1 MGSRFLPRRAMRY
14 AFQVVLTAA
23 LALLVV
29 MPAYADDEAKRPA
42 ATGDASAPAVDADK
56 LFGAIVKVDTRSVPN
71 ARSADTLGT
80 ERVSTLTIAPKSLSA
95 STVGAFASP
104 VAVGRFAPSSA

>member
-1 MGSRFLPRRAMRY
+1 MDHRFLPRAAMRY
-14 AFQVVLTAA
+14 AFQVMLTLA

-29 MPAYADDEAKRPA
+29 MPAYADDEPKRPA
-42 ATGDASAPAVDADK
+42 TTGDANASTPDADK

-80 ERVSTLTIAPKSLSA
+80 ERLSILTIAPKSLSA
-95 STVGAFASP
+95 STAGALASP
-104 VAVGRFAPSSA
+104 VAAGRFASSSA